1 MARVLRMKL
10 CRECGGVFN
19 PPRRGRP
26 RIYCSNRCSNRYR
39 VREYRRRQKAAVLYK
54 KVKPAI
60 SLVYKHNGYIVRL
73 RGEWFF
79 VTDSLGVAAI
89 PEDIATLIVEDEFHT
104 DAWAIRKR
112 IHAPRIHWSDVR
124 EALEKE

>member
-26 RIYCSNRCSNRYR
+26 RIYCSNRCGNRYR
-39 VREYRRRQKAAVLYK
+39 VREYRQKQKSTILYRE
-54 KVKPAI
+54 VNPHASII
-60 SLVYKHNGYIVRL
+60 SAHGYIVRM
-73 RGEWFF
+73 GGVWFF
-79 VTDSLGVAAI
+79 VVNSIGAPI
-89 PEDIATLIVEDEFHT
+89 PDDLQMKKDKYHT
-104 DAWAIRKR
+104 NAWAIRKR